1 MFTLFDHH
9 RHASGRLSRREWL
22 QFGALMGLGSLT
34 GRSANAA
41 DKSSAEAVTGFGKA
55 KSVIVVFTSGGQSQI
70 DLWDPKPD
78 APLDV
83 RGDFKPISTK
93 VAGIQFGEH
102 LPKVAR
108 IADKLTVVRSMSH
121 QDVDHG
127 SAVYLTLTGHYHAQ
141 RSGNPPP
148 RPEDL
153 PTYGAIVQRLRAEK
167 KLPPAKQFLYDALHL
182 NGPVQMPVLVAPG
195 QFGGLLGKDY
205 EPLVLG
211 DVRVSQ
217 AILPGLAP
225 QEDWN
230 TVTLNSRLALKA
242 QLDHHAQ
249 KLENNSRALEM
260 NALYRQALDMLA
272 EPRAREAFNLDAE
285 PEAVRNRY
293 GRHRSGQ
300 ACLLARRLVEVGVPY
315 VNVIWNHAN
324 RGQDQAPDDTDQY
337 GWDTHND
344 IFGSLKNRLL
354 PRFDESF
361 SALIEDLDQR
371 GLLASTLV
379 VCIGEFGRAP
389 RIAVEKNFKG
399 SAPGRKHWATVYSAV
414 FAGAGVQRGA
424 IVGASDRL
432 GSDPVTDRYGP
443 WDVAA
448 TVFHALGID
457 PAGHFTDTLG
467 RPYSIT
473 SGKPV
478 MALY

>member
-1 MFTLFDHH
+1 MLTLFDHH
-9 RHASGRLSRREWL
+9 RFPSGRLSRRAWL
-22 QFGALMGLGSLT
+22 QFGGCTGLGLLAAGHS
-34 GRSANAA
+34 RANPAA
-41 DKSSAEAVTGFGKA
+41 QPGTLPGFGKA
-55 KSVIVVFTSGGQSQI
+55 KSVIIVFTSGGQSQI

-83 RGDFKPISTK
+83 RGDFKPISTT
-93 VAGIQFGEH
+93 VPGIQFGEH
-102 LPKVAR
+102 LPRVAR
-108 IADKLTVVRSMSH
+108 IANKLSVVRSLSH

-153 PTYGAIVQRLRAEK
+153 PTYGAILQRLRAEK
-167 KLPPAKQFLYDALHL
+167 KLPAAKKFLYDALHL
-182 NGPVQMPVLVAPG
+182 NGPIQMPVLLAPG
-195 QFGGLLGKDY
+195 QFGGLLGKRY

-211 DVRVSQ
+211 DVRDSQ
-217 AILPGLAP
+217 EILPGLAP
-225 QEDWN
+225 QNDW
-230 TVTLNSRLALKA
+230 TSVTLNGRLALKS
-242 QLDHHAQ
+242 QLDAHAQ
-249 KLENNSRALEM
+249 KLEHNLRALEM
-260 NALYRQALDMLA
+260 NELYRQAYDMLA
-272 EPRAREAFNLDAE
+272 APRAREAFNLDAE
-285 PEAVRNRY
+285 PESTRNRY

-300 ACLLARRLVEVGVPY
+300 ACLLARRLVEVGVPF

-324 RGQDQAPDDTDQY
+324 RGQDVAPDDTDQY

-344 IFGSLKNRLL
+344 IFGSLKDRLL

-371 GLLASTLV
+371 GLLETTLV

-424 IVGASDRL
+424 VVGASDRL
-432 GSDPVTDRYGP
+432 GADPVTDRYGP
-443 WDVAA
+443 WDVA
-448 TVFHALGID
+448 TTMFHALGID

-467 RPYSIT
+467 RPFVIAT
-473 SGKPV
+473 GKPM